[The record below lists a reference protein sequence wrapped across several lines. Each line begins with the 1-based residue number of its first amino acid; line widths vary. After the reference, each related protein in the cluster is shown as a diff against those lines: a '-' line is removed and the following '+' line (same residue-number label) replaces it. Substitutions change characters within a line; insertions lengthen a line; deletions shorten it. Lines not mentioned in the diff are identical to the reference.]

1 MTEISKINEILR
13 AIVDAQNRDDWN
25 EIKNLVPSQF
35 HKDPVKYKS
44 ISGLF
49 TPEDIAQLPSTIEQK
64 DLTRPIEKL
73 LYAAL
78 WKNGDL
84 LKITHIINGIKGV
97 ETAESSAMTFY
108 YFGKFLANPAKS
120 PIIDQHVIRAYK
132 AIISKRPLDES
143 LLHEISQSGL
153 LNSKK
158 DTAIV
163 NEYIKWATEKA
174 TTIKSGDSDIVMS
187 LELIDDVMFAFGRML
202 KNSSKS

>member
-1 MTEISKINEILR
+1 MTETSNVNEIIR

-25 EIKNLVPSQF
+25 SIKKLIDSKF

-49 TPEDIAQLPSTIEQK
+49 THEDIAQLPLTIEQK
-64 DLTRPIEKL
+64 DLKTPTEKL

-84 LKITHIINGIKGV
+84 LKITHIIRGIQGDD
-97 ETAESSAMTFY
+97 TAESSAMTFY

-132 AIISKRPLDES
+132 AII
-143 LLHEISQSGL
+143 
-153 LNSKK
+153 
-158 DTAIV
+158 
-163 NEYIKWATEKA
+163 
-174 TTIKSGDSDIVMS
+174 
-187 LELIDDVMFAFGRML
+187 
-202 KNSSKS
+202 